1 MIVGLVGLIGSG
13 KDTAADFLV
22 EQYNFRRESFAGHLK
37 DIVSI
42 VFGWDRAMLEGR
54 TTESR
59 QWREQTDLWWSA
71 RLQMNITPRWVLQ
84 YWGTDVL
91 RNNFHNDIW
100 LASLEKK
107 ISSDN
112 GNIVITD
119 CRFPNEIAILKK
131 LNAKICRVVRGS
143 DPDWF
148 LYAKNYMSGPCNND
162 YNTAKDL
169 IEKIGIHASEY
180 SWANTKFDHI
190 IDNNGSIQHLYEQL
204 TSITS

>member
-42 VFGWDRAMLEGR
+42 VFGWDRDMLEGR

-131 LNAKICRVVRGS
+131 LNAKTIIYYSTAIASDKEIENVHRYQSRPFILIRDFGGQNWIRILRGRLEKQEKARVWQIYR
-143 DPDWF
+143 
-148 LYAKNYMSGPCNND
+148 
-162 YNTAKDL
+162 
-169 IEKIGIHASEY
+169 
-180 SWANTKFDHI
+180 
-190 IDNNGSIQHLYEQL
+190 
-204 TSITS
+204 